1 MPPSLVSL
9 TIKKTVLKNVQQ
21 PFDQRRRLA
30 PRLRPPRPPVARPGP
45 RWGEVRKPSMG
56 FDTRRAFPAFELL
69 FFPFQVAG
77 SYFELNT
84 EPVVYIGGCRQ
95 PSRIE
100 SNRVWRRLGPFGLI
114 FFPTASYFRRRGPSA
129 LHARL
134 HARTLFIWS
143 RRLRKGYLNP
153 GTTKQPFL
161 LCLIFLLWKFVPSCR
176 TCLSPPSPPTPNR
189 PPPRLTSQWRSR
201 G

>member
-30 PRLRPPRPPVARPGP
+30 PRLRPPRPPVARPRP
-45 RWGEVRKPSMG
+45 RWREVRKPSMG
-56 FDTRRAFPAFELL
+56 VDKRRAFPTFELI
-69 FFPFQVAG
+69 FFPFKVAG

-84 EPVVYIGGCRQ
+84 EPVVYIGGCSQ

-114 FFPTASYFRRRGPSA
+114 FFRLPRISGGAAPPHSTLDFTRGHFSSGLVGCVKDISIQVPPEKA
-129 LHARL
+129 
-134 HARTLFIWS
+134 
-143 RRLRKGYLNP
+143 
-153 GTTKQPFL
+153 
-161 LCLIFLLWKFVPSCR
+161 IFVMVAF
-176 TCLSPPSPPTPNR
+176 
-189 PPPRLTSQWRSR
+189 
-201 G
+201 